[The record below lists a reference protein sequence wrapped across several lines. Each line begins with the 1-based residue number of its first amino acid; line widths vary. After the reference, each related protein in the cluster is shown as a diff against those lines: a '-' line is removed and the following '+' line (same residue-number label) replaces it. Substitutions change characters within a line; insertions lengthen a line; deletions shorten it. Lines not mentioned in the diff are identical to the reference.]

1 MGPIVLRCIFKG
13 PSPWTL
19 IWVGLGIISI
29 FTVTMRS
36 ISVHSVAKAYLVC
49 VGMFAP
55 LVSALTLPAT
65 LNSPTPTVHDITTL
79 RPRANI
85 TTTSN
90 TSTTSDHFLIRLMP
104 LGASITNGY
113 LSTDH
118 NGYRDWIRQQL
129 RYEGWDVE
137 MVGSLRNGT
146 MVDNV
151 SSSQFKPHPPHS
163 CI

>member
-1 MGPIVLRCIFKG
+1 
-13 PSPWTL
+13 
-19 IWVGLGIISI
+19 
-29 FTVTMRS
+29 MRS
-36 ISVHSVAKAYLVC
+36 ISIHSVAKAYMVC
-49 VGMFAP
+49 VGMFSP
-55 LVSALTLPAT
+55 FVSALALPAT

-79 RPRANI
+79 RPR
-85 TTTSN
+85 TN

-129 RYEGWDVE
+129 RYEGWEVE

-151 SSSQFKPHPPHS
+151 SSS
-163 CI
+163 